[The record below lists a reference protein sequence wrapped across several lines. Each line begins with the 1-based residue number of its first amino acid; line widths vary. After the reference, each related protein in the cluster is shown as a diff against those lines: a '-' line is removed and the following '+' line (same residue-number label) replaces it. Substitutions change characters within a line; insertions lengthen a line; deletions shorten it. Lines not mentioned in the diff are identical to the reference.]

1 MQKVMSTKKKKNS
14 PVGTIIFC
22 VLLAGVI
29 IGLYVMLTR
38 NNEETKAE
46 IPVES
51 SEADTLIK
59 RDLDWDYPATPR
71 EVVKLYARITKC
83 LYNDELTDEQMEKL
97 VKQVRNLYSYDLLE
111 NNAEDEMLAFI
122 KGEIAEYRKEGK
134 VIYSYTID
142 SANNVTTIKTK
153 AGNTSL
159 IKMYF
164 TLKAGAR
171 MDRAFEEFSLIE
183 EASGRWKIVGW
194 RQADEKSLG

>member
-1 MQKVMSTKKKKNS
+1 MSTKMKKNS

-51 SEADTLIK
+51 SEADILIK
-59 RDLDWDYPATPR
+59 KDLNWEYPATPR

-83 LYNDELTDEQMEKL
+83 LYNDDLTDEQMEKL
-97 VKQVRNLYSYDLLE
+97 VKQVRNLYSYELLE
-111 NNAEDEMLAFI
+111 NNAEDEMLAYI
-122 KGEIAEYRKEGK
+122 KGEIAEYRKENK
-134 VIYSYTID
+134 VIYSYNID
-142 SANNVTTIKTK
+142 SANNVITLKTK
-153 AGNTSL
+153 VGTTAI

-164 TLKAGAR
+164 TLRAGAA

-183 EASGRWKIVGW
+183 EANGRWKIAGW

>member
-1 MQKVMSTKKKKNS
+1 MNTKKKKNS

-29 IGLYVMLTR
+29 IGMYIMLTR

-46 IPVES
+46 IPVETT
-51 SEADTLIK
+51 EAEILIK
-59 RDLDWDYPATPR
+59 RDLNWDYPATPR

-183 EASGRWKIVGW
+183 EASGKWKIAGW
-194 RQADEKSLG
+194 RLADEKSLG

>member
-1 MQKVMSTKKKKNS
+1 MDHKKKKNS

-38 NNEETKAE
+38 KNEETKAE

-51 SEADTLIK
+51 SEADILIK
-59 RDLDWDYPATPR
+59 KDLDWEYPATPR
-71 EVVKLYARITKC
+71 EVVKLYARLTKC
-83 LYNDELTDEQMEKL
+83 IYNDELTEEQMEKL
-97 VKQVRNLYSYDLLE
+97 VKQVRNLYSYELLE

-122 KGEIAEYRKEGK
+122 KGEIADYRKEGK

-153 AGNTSL
+153 AGNTAL
-159 IKMYF
+159 IKMF
-164 TLKAGAR
+164 ITLKAGAR

-183 EASGRWKIVGW
+183 EASGRWKIAGW
-194 RQADEKSLG
+194 RQAEEKSLG

>member
-1 MQKVMSTKKKKNS
+1 
-14 PVGTIIFC
+14 
-22 VLLAGVI
+22 
-29 IGLYVMLTR
+29 
-38 NNEETKAE
+38 
-46 IPVES
+46 
-51 SEADTLIK
+51 
-59 RDLDWDYPATPR
+59 
-71 EVVKLYARITKC
+71 
-83 LYNDELTDEQMEKL
+83 MEKL

-183 EASGRWKIVGW
+183 EASGRWKIAGW